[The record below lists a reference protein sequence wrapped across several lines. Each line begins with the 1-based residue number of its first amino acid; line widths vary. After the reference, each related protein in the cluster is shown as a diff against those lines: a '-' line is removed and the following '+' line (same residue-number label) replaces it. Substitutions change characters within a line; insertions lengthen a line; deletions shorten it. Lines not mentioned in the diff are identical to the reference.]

1 MIHSIYGFVGV
12 QCKAK
17 TNFARVG
24 KIWKCASK
32 MRERTTSTIY
42 TVLGIL
48 LLFSGMN
55 VSLHAQELEVD
66 VAPEAPREH
75 SDGEDVIDGAFYFR
89 LMCWNCHAGQTRGGE
104 APDLFKPQW
113 LYGWTDDGIYQTVFN
128 GLPGTEMQK
137 FGDKLSN
144 EAIDMILGYV
154 RTEQAKAAGV
164 SLDEI
169 KDDTEWS
176 PYMGGDVKAGEAI
189 FFSEGYACGK
199 CHTVHGRGAT
209 GTSSEIGPDMTYV
222 ARTRSLQ
229 FIVEST
235 LNPRAYIAPEYE
247 LLTIV
252 TKDGEEITG
261 RKQYLYDHRD
271 RENPDVVQILDESG
285 KLWTTYFKKDLESI
299 SVPQAGVMPENFAD
313 ILSVKQMH
321 DLLAYLSTLK

>member
-1 MIHSIYGFVGV
+1 MIHSTYGFIGV
-12 QCKAK
+12 LL
-17 TNFARVG
+17 TR
-24 KIWKCASK
+24 ASK

-42 TVLGIL
+42 IVLGIL

-55 VSLHAQELEVD
+55 VLLHAQEFEVD
-66 VAPEAPREH
+66 VAPATTTVYNY
-75 SDGEDVIDGAFYFR
+75 DEDVIDGAFYFR
-89 LMCWNCHAGQTRGGE
+89 LMCWNCHAAQTRGGR
-104 APDLFKPQW
+104 APDLFKAQW

-128 GLPGTEMQK
+128 GLPGTQMQK
-137 FGDKLSN
+137 FGDKLSD
-144 EAIDMILGYV
+144 EAIEMIVGYV
-154 RTEQAKAAGV
+154 RSEQAKAAGV
-164 SLDEI
+164 SLDEL
-169 KDDTEWS
+169 KSDEEWT
-176 PYMGGDVKAGEAI
+176 PYMEGDVKTGEEI

-209 GTSSEIGPDMTYV
+209 GTGSEIGPDMTYV

-229 FIVEST
+229 FIVESI

-247 LLTIV
+247 MLTIV

-285 KLWTTYFKKDLESI
+285 KLWTTYFKKDLKSI